1 MGDRAGIGASRPVA
15 QKVLGTPRTEGAR
28 ALTRRGTFSSG
39 HLKSGPVQ
47 PQGAPPPT
55 SANPKLRQTPWRDR
69 PKEHRSLV
77 GSRNATRRDVRGARC
92 TRTSPGAPRPHDD
105 SEVTSWDVGARG
117 LGGPLGS
124 TAVWSPEWL
133 ILAFPMS
140 RKCRQHAMSTPEGLW
155 PVGPQAVGRCPP
167 PASTAEP
174 RSLFGPSPD
183 YSRGRGVVPSGVRL
197 GDASNHRDYQPSL
210 YLTYRAEAPRAEVRA
225 RPRRP
230 RHVLTFGADLRRRGV
245 GGSRSPSGA
254 AIGLCPLSLRSQ
266 GLRPVPRARPSHVQ
280 PFPLPTSK
288 LRPERRP

>member
-55 SANPKLRQTPWRDR
+55 SANAKLRQTPWRDR

-77 GSRNATRRDVRGARC
+77 GSRDATRRDVRGARC

-105 SEVTSWDVGARG
+105 SEVTSWDVRVRG

-140 RKCRQHAMSTPEGLW
+140 RKCRQHPMSTPEGLW
-155 PVGPQAVGRCPP
+155 PVGPQAWDAVPRLPARLSHVRYLGPP
-167 PASTAEP
+167 PITAVAGAWSHQVCGWAMPATTEIINQAST
-174 RSLFGPSPD
+174 
-183 YSRGRGVVPSGVRL
+183 
-197 GDASNHRDYQPSL
+197 
-210 YLTYRAEAPRAEVRA
+210 
-225 RPRRP
+225 
-230 RHVLTFGADLRRRGV
+230 
-245 GGSRSPSGA
+245 
-254 AIGLCPLSLRSQ
+254 
-266 GLRPVPRARPSHVQ
+266 
-280 PFPLPTSK
+280 
-288 LRPERRP
+288 

>member
-15 QKVLGTPRTEGAR
+15 RKVLGTPRTEGAR

-77 GSRNATRRDVRGARC
+77 GSRDATRRDVCGARC

-225 RPRRP
+225 RPHRP
-230 RHVLTFGADLRRRGV
+230 RHVLTLGADLRRGGV
-245 GGSRSPSGA
+245 GGSRSPSGHRRCYRALPPLA
-254 AIGLCPLSLRSQ
+254 A
-266 GLRPVPRARPSHVQ
+266 VARPPPGPSCPAVPCSAFPTPHVK
-280 PFPLPTSK
+280 TAA
-288 LRPERRP
+288 

>member
-77 GSRNATRRDVRGARC
+77 GSRDATRRDVRGARC

-140 RKCRQHAMSTPEGLW
+140 RKCRQHPMSTPEGLW

-230 RHVLTFGADLRRRGV
+230 RHVLTFGADLRR
-245 GGSRSPSGA
+245 GGGREWGQSLPVRRCYRALPPLA
-254 AIGLCPLSLRSQ
+254 A
-266 GLRPVPRARPSHVQ
+266 VARPPPGPSCPAVPCSAFPTPHVK
-280 PFPLPTSK
+280 TAA
-288 LRPERRP
+288 